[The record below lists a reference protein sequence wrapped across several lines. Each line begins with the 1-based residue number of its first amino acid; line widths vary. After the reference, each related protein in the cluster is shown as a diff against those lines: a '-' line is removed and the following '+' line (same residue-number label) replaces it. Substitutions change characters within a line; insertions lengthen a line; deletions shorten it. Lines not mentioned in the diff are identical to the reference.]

1 MNCVLFA
8 GMNQV
13 FSLEKK
19 TTNITLK
26 NTGKGKKNTGKVPDL
41 IAKKYAS

>member
-13 FSLEKK
+13 FSLKKKHKHNIEKYWK
-19 TTNITLK
+19 RE
-26 NTGKGKKNTGKVPDL
+26 KNTGKVPDL
-41 IAKKYAS
+41 IAMKDAS